1 MAETIDQ
8 PLKPARRAFLK
19 AMGVMTGAAVLP
31 SAVMAGLQAVPAT
44 VLPPVLPPL
53 PDIEALLTP
62 VSGIRDLSVFINGV
76 MQTEGLDFVQVGN
89 GTVEL
94 LGPPRFG
101 DIVIGYQTLGGVR
114 RHLDGETVIDL
125 QRS

>member
-1 MAETIDQ
+1 
-8 PLKPARRAFLK
+8 
-19 AMGVMTGAAVLP
+19 MTGAAVLP
-31 SAVMAGLQAVPAT
+31 SAVIAGLQAVPAT
-44 VLPPVLPPL
+44 ALPPVLPPL

-76 MQTEGLDFVQVGN
+76 MQMEGLDFVQTGN

-101 DIVIGYQTLGGVR
+101 DIVIGY
-114 RHLDGETVIDL
+114 
-125 QRS
+125 